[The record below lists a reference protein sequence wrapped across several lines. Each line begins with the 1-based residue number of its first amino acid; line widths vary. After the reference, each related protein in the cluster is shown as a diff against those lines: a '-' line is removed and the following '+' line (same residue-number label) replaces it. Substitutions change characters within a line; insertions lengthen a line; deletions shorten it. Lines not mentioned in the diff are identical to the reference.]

1 MSDAPSFNE
10 CGFNECGFNECGLNE
25 YGPLRRVALRHVR
38 EAFVGPQVIAAS
50 WRELNYLAAPDYGR
64 ALADFDRFAEIL
76 AETGASI
83 DYLPAADGLTL
94 DSLYVHDAAVP
105 GPRGIVLCNMGK
117 SARAQEPAAMGAAFA
132 ALGLAIA
139 GRIEG
144 AGRLEGG
151 DLVWF
156 DATTCAVARGDCSND
171 AGITQLKAL
180 LGAEVEV
187 VTVPLPH
194 YRGPD
199 DVFHLMSIISPLDA
213 DLALVHSPLMPMP
226 FREWL
231 LARGIEL
238 VEVAEDEFDTLGC
251 NVLALA
257 PRRCLMAEGNP
268 KTRARLEAT
277 RCEVLT
283 YPASEISL
291 KGQGGPTCLTR
302 PLVRG

>member
-1 MSDAPSFNE
+1 MTD
-10 CGFNECGFNECGLNE
+10 LNE
-25 YGPLRRVALRHVR
+25 YGRLRRVALRHPR
-38 EAFVGPQVIAAS
+38 AAFGGPEVIAAS

-64 ALADFDRFAEIL
+64 ALTDYDRFADILTGIGAEI
-76 AETGASI
+76 
-83 DYLPAADGLTL
+83 DWLPAGEGLTL
-94 DSLYVHDAAVP
+94 DSLYVHDSALP

-117 SARAQEPAAMGAAFA
+117 PARAHEPAAMGAAFE
-132 ALGLAIA
+132 ALGLPIA

-144 AGRLEGG
+144 EGRLEGG

-156 DATTCAVARGDCSND
+156 DEATCAVARGYRTND
-171 AGITQLKAL
+171 QGIAQLKAL
-180 LGAEVEV
+180 LGPGVKV

-194 YRGPD
+194 YRGPE

-213 DLALVHSPLMPMP
+213 DLALVHSPLMPVP

-238 VEVAEDEFDTLGC
+238 VEVAEDELDTLGC

-257 PRRCLMAEGNP
+257 PRRCLTAAGNP
-268 KTRARLEAT
+268 KTRARLEAAG
-277 RCEVLT
+277 CEVLT
-283 YPASEISL
+283 YDASEISL

>member
-1 MSDAPSFNE
+1 VT
-10 CGFNECGFNECGLNE
+10 GLNE
-25 YGPLRRVALRHVR
+25 YGALRRVALRHPR
-38 EAFVGPQVIAAS
+38 EAFGGTEAIAAS

-64 ALADFDRFAEIL
+64 ALADYDRFAEIL
-76 AETGASI
+76 SASGAEI
-83 DYLPAADGLTL
+83 DWLPAAEGLTL
-94 DSLYVHDAAVP
+94 DSLYVHDAALP
-105 GPRGIVLCNMGK
+105 GPQGIVLCNMGK
-117 SARAQEPAAMGAAFA
+117 PARAQEPAAMGRAFA
-132 ALGLAIA
+132 GLGLAIA

-156 DATTCAVARGDCSND
+156 DATTCAVARGYRTND
-171 AGITQLKAL
+171 AGIAQLKAL
-180 LGAEVEV
+180 LGPGVEV

-199 DVFHLMSIISPLDA
+199 DVFHLMSIISPLDV
-213 DLALVHSPLMPMP
+213 DLALVHLPLMPVV

-238 VEVAEDEFDTLGC
+238 VEVAEEEFDSLGC
-251 NVLALA
+251 NALALA
-257 PRRCLMAEGNP
+257 PRRCLTAAGNP
-268 KTRARLEAT
+268 ETRRRLEAKG
-277 RCEVLT
+277 CEVLT
-283 YPASEISL
+283 YDGTEISR